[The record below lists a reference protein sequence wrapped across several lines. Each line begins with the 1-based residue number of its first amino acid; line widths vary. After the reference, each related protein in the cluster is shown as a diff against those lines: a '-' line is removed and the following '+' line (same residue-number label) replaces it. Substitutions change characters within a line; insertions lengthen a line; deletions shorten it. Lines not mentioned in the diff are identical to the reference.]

1 MRDDLKSSRLQEEI
15 QQTRPFRSR
24 RQEAFLAILR
34 SADLLRRGV
43 AALLEPF
50 GVTPQQYNVL
60 RILRGAGPEGLPVLA
75 IGVRLIEHT
84 PGMTRLLQRLE
95 AKGWVE
101 RSRNAGDRRQVDCRI
116 TPAGAEL
123 LARIDPMM
131 EEADRRMLASLS
143 SAQLDALI
151 ALLDDVRA
159 NPGI

>member
-123 LARIDPMM
+123 LARIDPVM

>member
-1 MRDDLKSSRLQEEI
+1 MQDQPKPSRLREEI
-15 QQTRPFRSR
+15 RQTRPFQSR

-34 SADLLRRGV
+34 SADLLRRSAG
-43 AALLEPF
+43 ALLEPF

-75 IGVRLIEHT
+75 IGVRLIEQT

-101 RSRNAGDRRQVDCRI
+101 RRRNAADRRQVDCRI
-116 TPAGAEL
+116 TPAGAGL
-123 LARIDPMM
+123 LARIDPVM
-131 EEADRRMLASLS
+131 EEADRRMLAPLR
-143 SAQLDALI
+143 ADQLDALI
-151 ALLDDVRA
+151 ALLDEVRA

>member
-1 MRDDLKSSRLQEEI
+1 MQDDLKPSRLQEEI
-15 QQTRPFRSR
+15 QQTRPFQSR

-43 AALLEPF
+43 GALLEPF

-75 IGVRLIEHT
+75 IGARLIEHT

-101 RSRNAGDRRQVDCRI
+101 RRRNTGDRRQVDCRL

-123 LARIDPMM
+123 LARIDPVM
-131 EEADRRMLASLS
+131 EQADRHMLASLN
-143 SAQLDALI
+143 AGQLDALI

>member
-1 MRDDLKSSRLQEEI
+1 MQDELKPSRLQEEI
-15 QQTRPFRSR
+15 RQTRPFPSP

-75 IGVRLIEHT
+75 IGTRLIEHT

-95 AKGWVE
+95 GKGWVE
-101 RSRNAGDRRQVDCRI
+101 RRRNIDDRRQVDCRL

-123 LARIDPMM
+123 LARIDPVM
-131 EEADRRMLASLS
+131 EQADRHMLASLS
-143 SAQLDALI
+143 PSQLDALI

>member
-1 MRDDLKSSRLQEEI
+1 MRDQLRPSRLQQEI
-15 QQTRPFRSR
+15 AQTRPFQSR

-34 SADLLRRGV
+34 SADVLRRG
-43 AALLEPF
+43 AGALLEPF

-75 IGVRLIEHT
+75 IGVRLIEQT

-101 RSRNAGDRRQVDCRI
+101 RRRNTSDRRQVDCHLA
-116 TPAGAEL
+116 PAGAEL
-123 LARIDPMM
+123 LARIDPVM
-131 EEADRRMLASLS
+131 EEADRRMLGSLS
-143 SAQLDALI
+143 PAQLDTLI
-151 ALLDDVRA
+151 SLLDEVRA